1 MHIYHK
7 KDVPSPLVTEQGEVI
22 YELIGRRVGEK
33 TERHSVAIVIIP
45 PGKSTR
51 LHYHP
56 ETEESCFILR
66 GQARIILGDEEAIV
80 RPEQIVLI
88 QAPKPHKI
96 INIGEEDLEFL
107 AFCVPAWE
115 PTNTDWLEDGAS
127 GEAGAVLPKG

>member
-7 KDVPSPLVTEQGEVI
+7 QDVHSPLVTEHGEII
-22 YELIGRRVGEK
+22 YELIGRQVGET
-33 TERHSVAIVIIP
+33 TERHSVAFVVLP
-45 PGKSTR
+45 PGKSSR

-56 ETEESCFILR
+56 ETEESYFVLR
-66 GQARIILGDEEAIV
+66 GQARMILGEEEAIV
-80 RPEQIVLI
+80 QPGQIVLI

-115 PTNTDWLEDGAS
+115 PTNTDWLEDEQA
-127 GEAGAVLPKG
+127 EE